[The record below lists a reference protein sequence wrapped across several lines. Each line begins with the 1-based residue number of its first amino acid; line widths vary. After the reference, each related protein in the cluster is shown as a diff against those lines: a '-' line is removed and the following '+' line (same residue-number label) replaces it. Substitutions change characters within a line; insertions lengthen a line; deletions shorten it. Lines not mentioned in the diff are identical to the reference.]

1 MAKEDE
7 CCRLD
12 GLSFRVADSWRIDL
26 DLLVGTASP
35 DRTSFKNKPARQGL
49 GGMPLLMTSST
60 NIRLYVDGDRAA
72 VWSIFQATVAPGDT
86 YVFDPDISEAD
97 ALAYWLNPN
106 NSTFVAERE
115 GRIVGTYLLKANQPG
130 LGSHVANAAFM
141 VSPSARGLG
150 VGRLMG
156 EHCLVEARRRGFR
169 AMQFNFVVS
178 TNHAA
183 VRLWKELGFS
193 IVGTLPGAFAHCV
206 YGFVDAY
213 VMYRSIE

>member
-1 MAKEDE
+1 MGKDYI
-7 CCRLD
+7 R
-12 GLSFRVADSWRIDL
+12 
-26 DLLVGTASP
+26 
-35 DRTSFKNKPARQGL
+35 
-49 GGMPLLMTSST
+49 MTPST

-86 YVFDPDISEAD
+86 YVFDPHISEAD
-97 ALAYWLNPN
+97 ALAYWLNPDN
-106 NSTFVAERE
+106 CTFVAERE
-115 GRIVGTYLLKANQPG
+115 GQIVGSYILKANQPG

-141 VSPSARGLG
+141 VSPAARGLG

-156 EHCLVEARRRGFR
+156 EHCLAEARKRGFR

-193 IVGTLPGAFAHCV
+193 IVGTLPGAFAHRV
-206 YGFVDAY
+206 HGFVDAF
-213 VMYRSIE
+213 VMYRSIQ